1 MTKTQ
6 ADIHFIIC
14 QHDEITLSELAELT
28 GKSKTNLSNVL
39 ARLKEQGK
47 IVRSDTATYKVV
59 NEESEKNEK
68 NNEPNESFTNK
79 SEEFTKKD
87 EEFIKPSDTRLLEK
101 VESENQFLRE
111 RVEFLEQALDQE
123 QQLNAISQKN
133 VENLSKQME
142 AQRLLIEESQR
153 PKPLLARLKAVF
165 ATN

>member
-47 IVRSDTATYKVV
+47 IIRSDTATYKVV

-68 NNEPNESFTNK
+68 NNESN
-79 SEEFTKKD
+79 EEFTKKD